1 MAQFELAERYLP
13 VIQEKYN
20 EESKTGF
27 LVHTNPQV
35 AFINAETIKVPTIKG
50 GGFGNHDRSV
60 LGFNSSSSSN
70 TWEPYKLAWD
80 RDIERFID
88 PMDIDESNAV
98 LGMAN
103 HITSITSDHL
113 IPEKDK
119 YRFSKLYKEAVE
131 KGSTVDTEALTAAN
145 ILAKFDAAM
154 EAMDEASVGE
164 NRVLVVTPTV
174 YTMLKQAEGIQR
186 TLEVSGKKDINRLV
200 HSLDDV
206 EIIKV
211 SSARLK
217 TAYKDAGEGE
227 NKAYVPTADAK
238 QINMILVDPKA
249 VICEEKYSYMK
260 LFTPGSDSRTADKYL
275 FQMRYYEDLFVI
287 KDKKAGVYINAEA

>member
-1 MAQFELAERYLP
+1 MAQYDLAERYLP
-13 VIQEKYN
+13 VIQEKYT
-20 EESKTGF
+20 EELKSGF

-35 AFINAETIKVPTIKG
+35 TFINAETIKVPTIKG
-50 GGFGNHDRSV
+50 GGFGNHDRSA
-60 LGFNSSSSSN
+60 LGFNSSVSTN
-70 TWEPYKLAWD
+70 GWEPYKLSWD
-80 RDIERFID
+80 RDIERFVD
-88 PMDIDESNAV
+88 PMDVDESNAV
-98 LGMAN
+98 VSMAN
-103 HITSITSDHL
+103 QITSITSDHL

-119 YRFSKLYKEAVE
+119 YRFSKLYKEATE
-131 KGSTVDTEALTAAN
+131 KGSTVDTEALTTAN

-164 NRVLVVTPTV
+164 KRVLVVTPTT

-186 TLEVSGKKDINRLV
+186 TLEVSGKANVNRLV

-206 EIIKV
+206 EILKV
-211 SSARLK
+211 TSLRLK
-217 TAYKDAGEGE
+217 TDYEDQGEGE
-227 NKAYVPTADAK
+227 NREYLPTADAK
-238 QINMILVDPKA
+238 QINMILIDPKA